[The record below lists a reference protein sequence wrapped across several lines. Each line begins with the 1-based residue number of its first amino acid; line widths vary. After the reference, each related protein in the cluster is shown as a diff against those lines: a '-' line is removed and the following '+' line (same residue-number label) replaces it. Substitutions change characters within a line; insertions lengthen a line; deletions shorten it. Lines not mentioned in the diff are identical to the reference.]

1 MASSVSTSVL
11 EALAS
16 ARQDPRGFLLLCS
29 GGQDSMVLATVLI
42 QAGIPVELF
51 HVNYGLRGAESEG
64 DEAFV
69 RQWAVQHAVVCHVRR
84 VPEGFG

>member
-1 MASSVSTSVL
+1 
-11 EALAS
+11 
-16 ARQDPRGFLLLCS
+16 
-29 GGQDSMVLATVLI
+29 MVLATVLI

-69 RQWAVQHAVVCHVRR
+69 RQWAVQHAVV
-84 VPEGFG
+84 